1 VQEGRKEKEG
11 RSMLLLQCSNLR
23 ESNSLGGGGGGG
35 GGSGTNEEQTPILF
49 FFFFFFSLSRPSC
62 NLKYASC

>member
-1 VQEGRKEKEG
+1 
-11 RSMLLLQCSNLR
+11 MLLLQCSNLR
-23 ESNSLGGGGGGG
+23 ESNSLGGGGGGGG

-49 FFFFFFSLSRPSC
+49 FFFFFSLSRPSC